1 MVYHGKAAQCYGA
14 NVDMKSYLPSQDTS
28 NKLVLNIPGMVNL
41 IDQFD
46 VLETSGY
53 ITGSVSDQLSYIY
66 AQNNITTQEEIRVQT
81 LSRSLYR
88 SLAKRPMRFPDS
100 FFLSTS
106 ILTDAVKQAIDTL
119 SDETVKQQSTRV
131 LSLLDEN
138 IRIFATSQI
147 PPVYVTEL
155 DDRSVLIEWIARP
168 FRLSFNIEKDA
179 KDSGY
184 VLISDASAGEVL
196 VRNLGNLKG
205 LDLDTLIKSQLLLV
219 FGNLKVNYV

>member
-1 MVYHGKAAQCYGA
+1 
-14 NVDMKSYLPSQDTS
+14 MKSYLPTQDTS
-28 NKLVLNIPGMVNL
+28 NKLVLNIPGMVDL

-100 FFLSTS
+100 FLLSTN
-106 ILTDAVKQAIDTL
+106 ILSDAVNQAVNALGDP
-119 SDETVKQQSTRV
+119 SVKQQTTRV

-138 IRIFATSQI
+138 IRMFATTPI
-147 PPVYVTEL
+147 PPAYVTEL
-155 DDRSVLIEWIARP
+155 DDQSVLIEWIAKP
-168 FRLSFNIEKDA
+168 FRLSFNIEKDV
-179 KDSGY
+179 KESGY
-184 VLISDASAGEVL
+184 VLISDASAGDVV
-196 VRNLGNLKG
+196 VRNLGNLKE
-205 LDLDTLIKSQLLLV
+205 LDFDTLIKSQLILV
-219 FGNLKVNYV
+219 FCNLKVDYV